1 MSQSQNNGTGDQQG
15 DENVEPS
22 IKRRK
27 IRNGFG
33 NDSNTLLGRE
43 LVVYDNH
50 SRCLLTEGEY
60 ELVLSEISES
70 PNPIIRGSPRKNGSW
85 ENINIDKSDK
95 VLRKLFYENRRKDIS
110 RKIDSYMPYFH
121 EIKNTFRQY
130 QKNVKFSR
138 CPQH

>member
-95 VLRKLFYENRRKDIS
+95 VPRKLFHQNKYRDIS
-110 RKIDSYMPYFH
+110 RKIDSYILIFM
-121 EIKNTFRQY
+121 K
-130 QKNVKFSR
+130 
-138 CPQH
+138 

>member
-95 VLRKLFYENRRKDIS
+95 VPRKLFYENTYKDIS
-110 RKIDSYMPYFH
+110 RKIDSYMLYFH
-121 EIKNTFRQY
+121 EIKKLLGNIR
-130 QKNVKFSR
+130 R
-138 CPQH
+138 M

>member
-95 VLRKLFYENRRKDIS
+95 VPRKLFMSIRIRIYIY
-110 RKIDSYMPYFH
+110 RKIDSYMLYFH
-121 EIKNTFRQY
+121 EIKNLLGNIRTM
-130 QKNVKFSR
+130 
-138 CPQH
+138 

>member
-95 VLRKLFYENRRKDIS
+95 VPRKLFYENTYKDIS
-110 RKIDSYMPYFH
+110 RKIDSYILIFM
-121 EIKNTFRQY
+121 K
-130 QKNVKFSR
+130 
-138 CPQH
+138 